1 MFKKFKI
8 HIHIF
13 GTLLI
18 VLDGSWGYTRM
29 EDYCSNEISFIA
41 YTVYQTQLQLTD
53 NNLFEKRN
61 PNHPY
66 DRLGYCE
73 TTVKGWY
80 TSFNKLMFYFED
92 INLDC
97 DKGHLE
103 FYAGE
108 RSFARIEESCPSY
121 GHECDNSRCIDKQL
135 VCNGYDSC
143 GDGSGCVTR
152 TRSVTGI
159 VIGITV
165 GVVLVICLFVCC
177 LYFIRRSNGAADTVQ
192 NTSSTVQT
200 ATYVNH
206 ESSSQPLSGSI
217 VPPIMTTDPIAAQN
231 HVTNQDNYQQGSI
244 RPIYGLNEG
253 TNNQS
258 NRAPGVSHPNT
269 SEYIDP
275 SASPPSYDEVMAKSE
290 IK

>member
-1 MFKKFKI
+1 MFKKYK
-8 HIHIF
+8 IHIF

-108 RSFARIEESCPSY
+108 RSYARIEGLEV
-121 GHECDNSRCIDKQL
+121 D
-135 VCNGYDSC
+135 VCGKSKPEGAFTADSQYIRIKYVPVKYQII
-143 GDGSGCVTR
+143 SNVV
-152 TRSVTGI
+152 SI
-159 VIGITV
+159 VITSFGYN
-165 GVVLVICLFVCC
+165 GRYKFFVL
-177 LYFIRRSNGAADTVQ
+177 
-192 NTSSTVQT
+192 
-200 ATYVNH
+200 
-206 ESSSQPLSGSI
+206 
-217 VPPIMTTDPIAAQN
+217 
-231 HVTNQDNYQQGSI
+231 
-244 RPIYGLNEG
+244 
-253 TNNQS
+253 
-258 NRAPGVSHPNT
+258 
-269 SEYIDP
+269 
-275 SASPPSYDEVMAKSE
+275 
-290 IK
+290 